1 MCSMW
6 FFNNK
11 YQTAYRPKL
20 LQTIENGNRDLNFPI
35 FRKCQNAVQVL
46 HSPVNIGDT
55 IGTIF

>member
-35 FRKCQNAVQVL
+35 FRKCQNAM
-46 HSPVNIGDT
+46 
-55 IGTIF
+55 